1 MQSEPAVEAQHTRFA
16 KEHVDAE
23 HAPRDIGDA
32 ESVDSHV
39 MLARELGLS
48 VQYERQAALINKAIK
63 EEIGFGP
70 FQIKLSLLAGFG
82 WFADNIWFGALSVSL
97 TRFRREFGEQHVGMA
112 TFALYVGLL
121 FGSTFW
127 GFASDV
133 IGRRPSWNITLFLTA
148 VFAIAV
154 GGAPS
159 FAAAAILVGC
169 LGLGLGGNLPVDGA
183 VLIEFL
189 PGTHQWIVTFLSF
202 FWCIGQLF
210 ASLIGWAFIP
220 NFSCPDEGPC
230 PRSENMGWRYM
241 WFLLGG
247 VTLIMWFV
255 RFFVYPIPESPKYL
269 LAMKREEEAMEVL
282 QFIAKENG
290 KTTSLTLEKLHEVG
304 LGRTEV
310 LAEPA
315 AVDAVD
321 IEKKEDLAQTH
332 TRSSRRFI
340 KPKVTD
346 WGASMS
352 PRRIREALSVMH
364 QSPISALF
372 ASRKMA
378 LNTVLIC
385 MCWGAVGL
393 AYPLFNSFIA
403 IYLEQK
409 SNVSSTPTSISE
421 QYRQLVI
428 IAVCGVPGS
437 LFASAMVELP
447 YAGRRGS
454 MAIFTCLT
462 GVFLFLFTT
471 AKSSDAVLGWSCAVS
486 LVQNAM
492 YAILYAITYEVFPA
506 PQRGTGDGLAMSTQ
520 RVFGIAA
527 PLIATF
533 ASKDEP
539 NTPIYVSGAMFL
551 VASIV
556 MVFLPYEPRGH
567 DAL

>member
-1 MQSEPAVEAQHTRFA
+1 MHPDEPAGARTQFA
-16 KEHVDAE
+16 DDNVVKERAHDV
-23 HAPRDIGDA
+23 GDA
-32 ESVDSHV
+32 DSVDSHTL
-39 MLARELGLS
+39 LARELGLS

-70 FQIKLSLLAGFG
+70 FQIKLALLAGFG

-97 TRFRREFGEQHVGMA
+97 TRFTREFGEENVGMA
-112 TFALYVGLL
+112 TFSLYVGLL
-121 FGSTFW
+121 IGSTFW

-159 FAAAAILVGC
+159 FAAAAVLVGC

-183 VLIEFL
+183 VIIEFV
-189 PGTHQWIVTFLSF
+189 PGTHQWIVTFLSL
-202 FWCIGQLF
+202 FWCLGQLF

-220 NFSCPDEGPC
+220 NFSCADDGPC
-230 PRSENMGWRYM
+230 PRAENMGWRYM

-247 VTLIMWFV
+247 VTLIMWFI

-269 LAMKREEEAMEVL
+269 LAMKREEEAMDVL
-282 QFIAKENG
+282 HFIARENH
-290 KTTSLTLEKLHEVG
+290 KTTSLTLEKLHQAG
-304 LGRTEV
+304 LGHTEV
-310 LAEPA
+310 LAEPHQTLTE
-315 AVDAVD
+315 DL
-321 IEKKEDLAQTH
+321 EKKDTEAETY
-332 TRSSRRFI
+332 TRPPRRVRR
-340 KPKVTD
+340 PSPME
-346 WGASMS
+346 WGRSLS
-352 PRRIREALSVMH
+352 PRRIREALSVM
-364 QSPISALF
+364 QRSPISALF

-378 LNTVLIC
+378 LNTILIC

-403 IYLEQK
+403 VYLKQK
-409 SNVSSTPTSISE
+409 SDVSASPSSISE

-437 LFASAMVELP
+437 LFAAAMVELP
-447 YAGRRGS
+447 YAGRRGT
-454 MAIFTCLT
+454 MALFTCLT

-471 AKSSDAVLGWSCAVS
+471 ATSPDAYLGWSCATS
-486 LVQNAM
+486 LTQNAM
-492 YAILYAITYEVFPA
+492 YAVLYAITYEVFPA

-527 PLIATF
+527 PLIATY
-533 ASKDEP
+533 ASKDQP

-551 VASIV
+551 VAAIV
-556 MVFLPYEPRGH
+556 MAFLPYEPRGH